1 MLLTI
6 ITILIGSFFGIHLL
20 FYIFKV
26 KPAPSSSAILH
37 GFFVVA
43 GLILLF
49 VPEGKWSKGIILTSS
64 LILFIAA
71 AASGLILE
79 FLNIDKSAAASKL
92 WAVVHTLISVASVIL
107 LIAYTSGAHDW

>member
-6 ITILIGSFFGIHLL
+6 ITVLIGSFFGIHLL

-26 KPAPSSSAILH
+26 KPVPSASAILH
-37 GFFVVA
+37 GFFAAA

-49 VPEGKWSKGIILTSS
+49 FPEGKWSKGIVLTSS

-71 AASGLILE
+71 AATGLILE
-79 FLNIDKSAAASKL
+79 FLNIDQSAAASKL
-92 WAVVHTLISVASVIL
+92 WAVVHTLVSIASVVL